1 MSQSQYARELVKKFG
16 LKTSKRSRTP
26 MSTTTKLSKD
36 TFEIFLT
43 KNLQEYDRKLVIPHY
58 KSS

>member
-26 MSTTTKLSKD
+26 MSTTTKPSKD

-43 KNLQEYDRKLVIPHY
+43 KNL
-58 KSS
+58 